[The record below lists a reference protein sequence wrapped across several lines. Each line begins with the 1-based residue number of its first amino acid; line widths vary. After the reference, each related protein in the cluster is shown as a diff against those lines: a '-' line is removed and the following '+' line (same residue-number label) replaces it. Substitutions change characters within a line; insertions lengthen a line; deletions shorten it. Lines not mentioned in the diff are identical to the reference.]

1 MLQPSRSPRSQPALD
16 PGGPDGP
23 LDAAGRDLVRQ
34 HLPVVGY
41 LVAEILSRVPAHV
54 QRGDLVSA
62 GQLAL
67 VKAARAYD
75 PTTGVP
81 FGHYARTRIRGALV
95 DELRAADWA
104 SRGVRSRGREL
115 ARAEDRLSS
124 ELGRWPT
131 DVELARELD
140 VELASVRSSRA
151 DLHRSVVVSLDQLVE
166 ASGSADEHLDP
177 GTHQLDAGQYVVQAE
192 RMRYL
197 RAAVQAL
204 PERLRLVVE
213 QYFLG
218 ERPMAEIAAQLGVTE
233 SRVSQL
239 RAEALALLKDG
250 MNAHLDPA
258 QVPVPERAEGVAA
271 RRRSAYY
278 AQVAAFAAGASP
290 PPQRAFPTAASD
302 VVPRNITLTA

>member
-1 MLQPSRSPRSQPALD
+1 LD
-16 PGGPDGP
+16 D
-23 LDAAGRDLVRQ
+23 AGRDLVRE
-34 HLPVVGY
+34 HLPIVGY
-41 LVAEILSRVPAHV
+41 LVSEVIGRVPAHV
-54 QRGDLVSA
+54 QRADLVSA

-104 SRGVRSRGREL
+104 SRGVRSRGRQMSQ
-115 ARAEDRLSS
+115 AEDRLAN

-131 DVELARELD
+131 DVELARELQ
-140 VELASVRSSRA
+140 VEVANVAGTRG
-151 DLHRSVVVSLDQLVE
+151 DLHRSVVIRLDQLVE
-166 ASGSADEHLDP
+166 VNGSADEHV
-177 GTHQLDAGQYVVQAE
+177 TADAHHVDAAQFVVQSE

-197 RAAVQAL
+197 KGAVQAL
-204 PERLRLVVE
+204 PERLRYVVE

-218 ERPMAEIAAQLGVTE
+218 ERPMAEIAAHLGVTE

-239 RAEALALLKDG
+239 RAEALAMLKDG
-250 MNAHLDPA
+250 MNVHLEPE
-258 QVPVPERAEGVAA
+258 QVAAPERPDGVVA

-278 AQVAAFAAGASP
+278 AKVAAFAAAATPGPSP
-290 PPQRAFPTAASD
+290 AGQLVPAQRAGD
-302 VVPRNITLTA
+302 ITLTA